1 MPYLTFE
8 EFKTLTGN
16 ADFGEGTFDK
26 FLTKASA
33 VLDSVTNDFYQL
45 NPLESDRISFRV
57 NRFKLALCSQ
67 IIYFS
72 EVGSDT
78 FEGIN
83 KSPQSVNIGST
94 SVSNGSRYGN
104 GGQAESKSIVA
115 DDIFVYLEGT
125 GLLYRGVSS
134 C

>member
-16 ADFGEGTFDK
+16 ADFDEGTFDK
-26 FLTKASA
+26 FLPKASA
-33 VLDSVTNDFYQL
+33 VLDSVTNDFYQF
-45 NPLESDRISFRV
+45 NDINADIIVFRV

-83 KSPQSVNIGST
+83 SSPQSFSVGRT
-94 SVSNGSRYGN
+94 SVSNTSRFNPAGAN
-104 GGQAESKSIVA
+104 ESKSLLSE
-115 DDIFVYLEGT
+115 DVYIYLQNT
-125 GLLYRGVSS
+125 GLLYRGVQ
-134 C
+134 